1 MAATEDT
8 RLILAISADIAALKR
23 AMKDADITVK
33 KTTDAVND
41 NFNKVG
47 SSADNAARQISRSMR
62 SSAGDV
68 RNLQYQ
74 INDIATGLAS
84 GQSPFTI
91 MAQQSGQLSQAL
103 SGAGGLRGAL
113 ALVGSAVGGLINPVN
128 LVLAGLAAATLA
140 LQAYFD
146 DADSD
151 ADAANKALE
160 EHAKLLAEIKERWG
174 ATIPEVAEYIG
185 EIERAT
191 ESLKKQQD
199 LKAIVT
205 DIFKP
210 ASEAVAAT
218 ENSVLDLQSRLSAI
232 GKQDLGGQIARSFA
246 KVKTEVAANRY
257 PLQEMVNLQNLVLQ
271 AIALQVTGAKD
282 LADAINRQIVP
293 ALRNANTEAS
303 EMTRSFGGLPRSLG
317 GAGPPT
323 PGLGIAIRHTET
335 ERLEEAMGD
344 AADAIDSFVERVI
357 QAEAPRGGPNLAGAS
372 SAHGYGQFIKG
383 TWLEVFRR
391 HFAAEAEGM
400 SDAAILALRDDLETN
415 RRMIRAYA
423 TDNAEA
429 LARAGE
435 TVNEA
440 SLQLAHF
447 LGAGGALKVLKAP
460 RGTRI
465 ADIPGMEDAIAA
477 NPSVL
482 GGGARREDV
491 LAYAANRASG
501 GSSRIKQESKD
512 LDEWLAKSRQA
523 IELRQKEALIDK
535 DITATVSQKAA
546 AKEEERLYQEGLNAA
561 IRQYGTVSDEQ
572 REKIRA
578 TAHEMAQ
585 LGLAADQ
592 MKEAQNRAT
601 ETAERNK
608 EAYQQLANQI
618 SQTAKTAFSGFV
630 NDLRNGVSAGEAFR
644 NMLDRVVDGMINM
657 AIEAMFAKN
666 ALGGVISQ
674 LLGGGGFPA
683 APVSALVRHSGGD
696 VGSTAPRRRVSPA
709 IFAGAPRLHGGL
721 MPDEFP
727 AILQKGEIVLPRTA
741 RRGGAGMPMAA
752 SNVDIGNITVNVP
765 SGVAATT
772 KQGAALGQEIDKAV
786 QAVIVRESRPGGLL
800 RRTP

>member
-1 MAATEDT
+1 
-8 RLILAISADIAALKR
+8 
-23 AMKDADITVK
+23 MKDADITVK

-317 GAGPPT
+317 GACQYRGV
-323 PGLGIAIRHTET
+323 GN
-335 ERLEEAMGD
+335 D
-344 AADAIDSFVERVI
+344 AFLR
-357 QAEAPRGGPNLAGAS
+357 R
-372 SAHGYGQFIKG
+372 SA
-383 TWLEVFRR
+383 
-391 HFAAEAEGM
+391 
-400 SDAAILALRDDLETN
+400 
-415 RRMIRAYA
+415 
-423 TDNAEA
+423 A
-429 LARAGE
+429 LARWSRTADARSRYRHPSHRDRATRGGDGRRRRRHRLLCRAGHTGGSAARRSE
-435 TVNEA
+435 PCGRI
-440 SLQLAHF
+440 
-447 LGAGGALKVLKAP
+447 LGARIRPVHQRHVARSVQEAFRRRSRGHVRRRNSGAARRSRNQPPHDP
-460 RGTRI
+460 RLCHRQRRG
-465 ADIPGMEDAIAA
+465 A
-477 NPSVL
+477 
-482 GGGARREDV
+482 GARRRDGQRGIIATGA
-491 LAYAANRASG
+491 LPRRG
-501 GSSRIKQESKD
+501 RRIEGPES
-512 LDEWLAKSRQA
+512 
-523 IELRQKEALIDK
+523 
-535 DITATVSQKAA
+535 
-546 AKEEERLYQEGLNAA
+546 
-561 IRQYGTVSDEQ
+561 
-572 REKIRA
+572 
-578 TAHEMAQ
+578 
-585 LGLAADQ
+585 
-592 MKEAQNRAT
+592 
-601 ETAERNK
+601 
-608 EAYQQLANQI
+608 
-618 SQTAKTAFSGFV
+618 
-630 NDLRNGVSAGEAFR
+630 
-644 NMLDRVVDGMINM
+644 
-657 AIEAMFAKN
+657 
-666 ALGGVISQ
+666 
-674 LLGGGGFPA
+674 PA
-683 APVSALVRHSGGD
+683 RHPHRRHSRHGGRHR
-696 VGSTAPRRRVSPA
+696 GKSLCARRR
-709 IFAGAPRLHGGL
+709 R
-721 MPDEFP
+721 
-727 AILQKGEIVLPRTA
+727 
-741 RRGGAGMPMAA
+741 AA
-752 SNVDIGNITVNVP
+752 
-765 SGVAATT
+765 
-772 KQGAALGQEIDKAV
+772 
-786 QAVIVRESRPGGLL
+786 
-800 RRTP
+800 